1 MKADSTRIDDLFTT
15 HFFKIPPYQ
24 RPYVWSEQQ
33 IEKLITDIQHAQ
45 EKRICQYF
53 LGSIVLIEDENER
66 CLHNVVDGQQRII
79 SLTII
84 FSVLRFLFTDQQFV
98 DKTHDVI
105 FRKEDKLADIKG
117 GYRVRGVREEGFFE
131 KYIQSQGMLDN
142 IKRFTA
148 SEPSA
153 VIERYQLNTRHALK
167 ALQKIA
173 KKPEELQKF
182 ARWLF
187 SECVLIV
194 ISTKNTK
201 SAFQIFNSLNG
212 RGTPLSHID
221 VLKSE
226 ILAAFPSSQDCA
238 SNGAKW
244 DHYED
249 SLGPKNFKKL
259 FEYIYMIKSCKK
271 VEEDTFASDFKEVVN
286 PHADPLN
293 FFNHTF
299 LHYAK
304 AYEMVLN
311 SDISKLDKSGNNDEV
326 NKLLWLLTRNKD
338 CIDHIT
344 PCIVAYLIQRPSVED
359 LKEFL
364 WRMERRWAYH
374 LVKKTGYKEQQDFS
388 FEIIKAILSAQ
399 GKYEPLYHVLDTE
412 FQIADNK
419 RDKGWKDELKKQI
432 HKPVYKSA
440 DIAVSKYLL
449 LRVNSELPHEPGTWR
464 VDDNKLTIEHILPQ
478 TLSEEWKKKWS
489 HQGSVQ
495 AHVHKLG
502 NLALLTR
509 SINSTVRNASFQ
521 TKKAQFLKDKKNKKI
536 SALPIT
542 VELQQYNDWTK
553 TEFDKRQSDFCVLLE
568 NVWKL
573 NGVATNLTSS
583 AKKRNVPHV
592 EVRNKENNTN
602 VVQFPSIQENEM
614 LQGNNRNNKTNNN
627 NVIDLEKR
635 SLKRKREDDLVTD
648 ECAQSEPATKKQKL
662 PKPSDLGR
670 TFRLFPE
677 PQQAPEEVE
686 IEVVDDIPSSP
697 SPRRVR
703 KTYPRRSV
711 KDLVNAGL
719 LAVGDIVSVKSQPE
733 ITATIDINGL
743 IDGYELKEW
752 LELVTDSSERM
763 WEQAIVNGT
772 SLDARRKA
780 LNKREG

>member
-1 MKADSTRIDDLFTT
+1 
-15 HFFKIPPYQ
+15 
-24 RPYVWSEQQ
+24 
-33 IEKLITDIQHAQ
+33 
-45 EKRICQYF
+45 
-53 LGSIVLIEDENER
+53 
-66 CLHNVVDGQQRII
+66 
-79 SLTII
+79 
-84 FSVLRFLFTDQQFV
+84 
-98 DKTHDVI
+98 
-105 FRKEDKLADIKG
+105 
-117 GYRVRGVREEGFFE
+117 
-131 KYIQSQGMLDN
+131 
-142 IKRFTA
+142 
-148 SEPSA
+148 
-153 VIERYQLNTRHALK
+153 
-167 ALQKIA
+167 
-173 KKPEELQKF
+173 
-182 ARWLF
+182 
-187 SECVLIV
+187 
-194 ISTKNTK
+194 
-201 SAFQIFNSLNG
+201 
-212 RGTPLSHID
+212 
-221 VLKSE
+221 
-226 ILAAFPSSQDCA
+226 
-238 SNGAKW
+238 
-244 DHYED
+244 
-249 SLGPKNFKKL
+249 
-259 FEYIYMIKSCKK
+259 
-271 VEEDTFASDFKEVVN
+271 
-286 PHADPLN
+286 
-293 FFNHTF
+293 
-299 LHYAK
+299 
-304 AYEMVLN
+304 
-311 SDISKLDKSGNNDEV
+311 
-326 NKLLWLLTRNKD
+326 
-338 CIDHIT
+338 
-344 PCIVAYLIQRPSVED
+344 
-359 LKEFL
+359 
-364 WRMERRWAYH
+364 
-374 LVKKTGYKEQQDFS
+374 
-388 FEIIKAILSAQ
+388 
-399 GKYEPLYHVLDTE
+399 
-412 FQIADNK
+412 
-419 RDKGWKDELKKQI
+419 
-432 HKPVYKSA
+432 
-440 DIAVSKYLL
+440 
-449 LRVNSELPHEPGTWR
+449 
-464 VDDNKLTIEHILPQ
+464 
-478 TLSEEWKKKWS
+478 
-489 HQGSVQ
+489 
-495 AHVHKLG
+495 
-502 NLALLTR
+502 
-509 SINSTVRNASFQ
+509 VRNASFQ